1 MENQPE
7 TKPDYFI
14 QIPPEVLF
22 EPRLSSGA
30 KLLYGEILFLT
41 HNYGFCSQKNAYF
54 SANHHVCVKT
64 VNNWIHEL
72 KTLDLI
78 KIELIRNQNKEVELR
93 KIFALVQIDQS
104 KGPAAEESATQ
115 VANRECIVPADSAPK
130 PQVTKPK
137 KKVYGVNQNVFFTEN
152 EVAELLKKITQE
164 QFNQAVARYSD
175 WKLKSGA
182 NPRSDFVSIEWA
194 VRDVLNPAAKT
205 CGRMTAV
212 QASGCDEV
220 TDETLENLPF

>member
-14 QIPPEVLF
+14 QIPGKVLF
-22 EPRLSSGA
+22 EPRLSPGA
-30 KLLYGEILFLT
+30 KILYGDILFLN

-54 SANHHVCVKT
+54 AANYHVCVKT

-93 KIFALVQIDQS
+93 KIFALVQIDQP
-104 KGPAAEESATQ
+104 KGYETEETATQ
-115 VANRECIVPADSAPK
+115 VANRECIVTADPAPK
-130 PQVTKPK
+130 PQVPKPK

-152 EVAELLKKITQE
+152 EVAELLKKNHTGSVQSGSGTLQRLE
-164 QFNQAVARYSD
+164 TEKQR
-175 WKLKSGA
+175 KSKIGFCFH
-182 NPRSDFVSIEWA
+182 R
-194 VRDVLNPAAKT
+194 L
-205 CGRMTAV
+205 
-212 QASGCDEV
+212 GCKGC
-220 TDETLENLPF
+220 LESFC